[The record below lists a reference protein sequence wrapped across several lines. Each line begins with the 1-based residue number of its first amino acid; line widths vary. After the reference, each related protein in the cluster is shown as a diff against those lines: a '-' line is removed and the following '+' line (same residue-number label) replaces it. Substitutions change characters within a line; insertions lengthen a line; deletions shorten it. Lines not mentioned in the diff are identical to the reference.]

1 MEIRAGPAAC
11 NGQAD
16 EPSPAGNAVALRRP
30 EESISCAPTPSS
42 PPDNPPFRVAT
53 TLRPSGLTSGY
64 NGCTECGHSR
74 RLGFQRW
81 DAIGPPEHGRAR
93 QNDDRAE
100 IEGRRTH
107 RRADAPRTPKKA
119 SAVRLP
125 TRWRSTR

>member
-42 PPDNPPFRVAT
+42 PPDNRPFGVAT

-81 DAIGPPEHGRAR
+81 DAIGPSEHGRAR
-93 QNDDRAE
+93 QNDDRAAPNSSPSRSAANAE
-100 IEGRRTH
+100 ESIGRAV
-107 RRADAPRTPKKA
+107 ADAT
-119 SAVRLP
+119 AVN
-125 TRWRSTR
+125 